1 MCYRFCKQTS
11 IVLIKSLDIAV
22 NIFDKRILLG
32 DFNINILGNEKT
44 SVIIVNIATCLKSA
58 RGTVIDIKLTNRP
71 NSFKYACAITTG
83 LSHCLMLIRYLAL
96 DRVQLKRLT
105 LKEVT

>member
-71 NSFKYACAITTG
+71 NSFKYACAITG
-83 LSHCLMLIRYLAL
+83 LSHCLMLIPYLAL
-96 DRVQLKRLT
+96 DRAHFKRLP

>member
-32 DFNINILGNEKT
+32 DFNNEKT

-96 DRVQLKRLT
+96 DRVQFKRLT